1 MPLPLAVLSG
11 LPAVQEIGP
20 TRFALPI
27 QLAAAVLLALVLDRG
42 LERLRVTHLPRPGR
56 LLAVAAVAL
65 VALVPLLPNGPVASA
80 ALPRPGPLV
89 GEAAEAVPAGATVLP
104 YPYPSYATNVAMLWQ
119 IDSGMRF
126 TMPGG
131 EVYVPGDEGRST
143 NYPRSGLPPGLWSV
157 LVPARPPYPWRW
169 HSPGPA
175 RRRHLVA
182 VLRTYVATHHVDAM
196 VVSTT
201 GAQGRWVAALAR
213 SALGRPSRVQGGTAS
228 WTGLG
233 TRWSLVRRA
242 SEVRA
247 QADGEPASLRPG
259 DPGSVPRQPSV
270 ADPRACW
277 ESSG

>member
-1 MPLPLAVLSG
+1 MTRMST
-11 LPAVQEIGP
+11 LPASVRLSLWITAAWAGRTSVPE
-20 TRFALPI
+20 A
-27 QLAAAVLLALVLDRG
+27 LAAALPDVDDVAGDVDRLTLWGELGERVLV
-42 LERLRVTHLPRPGR
+42 
-56 LLAVAAVAL
+56 
-65 VALVPLLPNGPVASA
+65 A

-131 EVYVPGDEGRST
+131 EVYVPGHEGRST

-169 HSPGPA
+169 HAPGPA

-201 GAQGRWVAALAR
+201 GAQGRWVEALVGAGVALVVAAR
-213 SALGRPSRVQGGTAS
+213 RPSAGWWGRF
-228 WTGLG
+228 
-233 TRWSLVRRA
+233 
-242 SEVRA
+242 
-247 QADGEPASLRPG
+247 P
-259 DPGSVPRQPSV
+259 
-270 ADPRACW
+270 
-277 ESSG
+277 